1 MTIEQLE
8 PYLQALLE
16 ALQQLSADNA
26 VILEQVY
33 VLKSV
38 LAIIIFMMGF
48 LGGLLF
54 MRVFWERFK

>member
-8 PYLQALLE
+8 PYLQALID
-16 ALQQLSADNA
+16 ALQQLGTDNA
-26 VILEQVY
+26 VLLEQVY

-38 LAIIIFMMGF
+38 LAVIVFMMGF

-54 MRVFWERFK
+54 MLVFWERFK